1 MALPPSVQSGQSN
14 SPRYSQPTQFVQ
26 QGYNAPGFQTGN
38 IIGTQNPT
46 AAIDASIVR
55 NATFESLSFP
65 TDQAKYHTY
74 IIEGEIAFN
83 SRTITSIRQ
92 YKLPLPMQLTRQH
105 EVNYNTDFNY
115 LSLLPRSV
123 QEIAGGAGR
132 AGQGFGLAINNFK
145 SVTINV
151 PDFQTFQ
158 MTWKLS
164 PKDFPESGIIQR
176 IITGIQHGMHPRVTL
191 STPTTVLGQNLPAF
205 ASNVPLIFGFPNVFS
220 VGLIPNSQYLFKMK
234 PAVISSIEVDYNGG
248 QPVPSFYKTQSQNSA
263 DSPPESVFLKMNF
276 IELEYWLNT
285 DFPQTGLPSTEPFIS
300 NAFTYISPDERA
312 ANQRAEARDEEDR
325 LGAPPGP
332 ARPLIIDG
340 ESGPPIRFGR
350 RGPR

>member
-14 SPRYSQPTQFVQ
+14 SPQYSQRTFFAE
-26 QGYNAPGFQTGN
+26 QGYTAPGYQTRN
-38 IIGTQNPT
+38 IIGGQNPT
-46 AAIDASIVR
+46 AAIDASIVK
-55 NATFESLSFP
+55 NLSFESLSFP

-74 IIEGEIAFN
+74 IVEGEIDYDVRN
-83 SRTITSIRQ
+83 IRSIRQ

-115 LSLLPRSV
+115 LSLLPAAEAAVS
-123 QEIAGGAGR
+123 GGLGKVARGV
-132 AGQGFGLAINNFK
+132 GLAINNFK

-164 PKDFPESGIIQR
+164 PKNFPESGIIQR
-176 IITGIQHGMHPRVTL
+176 IITGIQHGMHPKVYK
-191 STPTTVLGQNLPAF
+191 TVSGLLGGVLPQNTPAF
-205 ASNVPLIFGFPNVFS
+205 LSNTPVIFQFPNVFS

-300 NAFTYISPDERA
+300 NAFTY
-312 ANQRAEARDEEDR
+312 N
-325 LGAPPGP
+325 APNTPIFPG
-332 ARPLIIDG
+332 R
-340 ESGPPIRFGR
+340 
-350 RGPR
+350 